1 MNGAWHRRC
10 AAAAA
15 LWAAALAMPL
25 PARGDAAADAEREL
39 RALDQRLHFVELEYA
54 RKDESAGTRAR
65 RKFSE
70 GEVQFL
76 LRDWS
81 HAAILLYDAVDEPE
95 FRGSGEYPNALYY
108 LGESLWQQG
117 DYSTARTY
125 FRQILGIPGAPHQR
139 ESVLRALDIAIRLS
153 SYEGMD
159 ALLQQAQRIY
169 GAQPAPELSYL
180 AAKAVYVR
188 KDLAPKE
195 RARRALEAFRAVP
208 PPYHFQAAYYGG
220 ALLVQGGE
228 LGPAAEV
235 FERCTRLAPQDAKQR
250 EIRELCFL
258 ALGRIYS
265 ELGRYPDAIDRY
277 QEVPRDSPRFNE
289 ALYEIAWG
297 FVKAKRYEQALRT
310 AALISD
316 LSPESQ
322 LAPEATILQGHL
334 YLQLG
339 RYAEAVETYNR
350 VINQYAPVR
359 DELDAI
365 LTMHEDPVRYFNE
378 LIGRSDKAFDVATV
392 LPPVAVKWA
401 STQSEV
407 SSALKVVADL
417 DSGRRDLAQG
427 KDIADRIEAVLSRND
442 GLEAF
447 PYLKEGHARAETVE
461 NGTVWLD
468 GQIAA
473 AEEKLLEET
482 LPAGAR
488 AELARADADRKA
500 LEPRVR
506 SLERTPEEMRARQER
521 MKARFADVDRQAFQL
536 GYLIESSR
544 AAIAGT
550 QAWLDEHR
558 DASGTS
564 EGRAEFLEEMRKHK
578 EVVAAYDEDLRVLR
592 QDIAKITDAT
602 SGPEGSAGDAAVRE
616 AYRAAVARTFT
627 ALAAGRDVLTGSKR
641 EWLGRLEAV
650 HARLPELL
658 QRADR
663 VKLALRGSARAG
675 AAGLRSRVQVERRLM
690 QDYSGNLGGVQDET
704 KDLIGRI
711 AFKSFRDVRAQFYR
725 LVLKADVGI
734 IDVAWQRKRERVDK
748 IQQLSAQ
755 KAADGAAMDEEFR
768 GVLREV
774 Q

>member
-1 MNGAWHRRC
+1 
-10 AAAAA
+10 
-15 LWAAALAMPL
+15 MPL
-25 PARGDAAADAEREL
+25 PARGDAPADAERDL
-39 RALDQRLHFVELEYA
+39 RALDERLRFVEQEYG
-54 RKDESAGTRAR
+54 RKDESAGVRAR

-76 LRDWS
+76 LQDWS

-108 LGESLWQQG
+108 LGESLWQQR
-117 DYSTARTY
+117 DYPTARTY
-125 FRQILGIPGAPHQR
+125 FRQILGIPGAPHQK

-153 SYEGMD
+153 SYEGVD
-159 ALLQQAQRIY
+159 ALVQQAQRIY
-169 GAQPAPELSYL
+169 GGQPAPELTYL
-180 AAKAVYVR
+180 AARAVYAR

-195 RARRALEAFRAVP
+195 RARRSLEAFRAVA
-208 PPYHFQAAYYGG
+208 PPYHFQAAYYRG

-228 LGPAAEV
+228 LGSAAEE
-235 FERCTRLAPQDAKQR
+235 FEGCTRLAPQDARQR
-250 EIRELCFL
+250 EVRELCFL

-265 ELGRYPDAIDRY
+265 ELGRYPEAFDRY
-277 QEVPRDSPRFNE
+277 QEIPRESPRFND

-297 FVKAKRYEQALRT
+297 FVKGKRYEQALRT

-334 YLQLG
+334 YLRLG
-339 RYAEAVETYNR
+339 RYAEALETYNR
-350 VINQYAPVR
+350 VINQYAPIR
-359 DELDAI
+359 DEIDAI

-378 LIGRSDKAFDVATV
+378 LIGRSDRAFDVATL

-401 STQSEV
+401 ATQADV

-427 KDIADRIEAVLSRND
+427 RDIADRIEAVLTRND

-447 PYLKEGHARAETVE
+447 PHLKEGHARAETVE
-461 NGTVWLD
+461 NGVVWLE

-473 AEEKLLEET
+473 AEAALLEEA
-482 LPAGAR
+482 LPVGAR
-488 AELARADADRKA
+488 ADLLRADADRRA

-506 SLERTPEEMRARQER
+506 LLPRTPEEMRARQDR
-521 MKARFADVDRQAFQL
+521 MKARFAEVERKAFQV

-550 QAWLDEHR
+550 QVWLDEHR
-558 DASGTS
+558 DISGTS

-578 EVVAAYDEDLRVLR
+578 EVVAAYEDELRALR
-592 QDIAKITDAT
+592 QEIGKVADAMGG
-602 SGPEGSAGDAAVRE
+602 SEGSAGDAAMRQ
-616 AYRAAVARTFT
+616 AYRAAVARTWT
-627 ALAAGRDVLTGSKR
+627 ALAAGRDAVAGQGR
-641 EWLGRLEAV
+641 ERLGRLEAV
-650 HARLPELL
+650 RDRLPDLL
-658 QRADR
+658 ARADR
-663 VKLALRGSARAG
+663 VKLSLRGGARAG
-675 AAGLRSRVQVERRLM
+675 AAGLRSRVQGERKLM
-690 QDYSGNLGGVQDET
+690 QGYSGDLGGVQEET
-704 KDLIGRI
+704 KNLVGRI

-755 KAADGAAMDEEFR
+755 KSADSAAMEEEFR

>member
-1 MNGAWHRRC
+1 
-10 AAAAA
+10 
-15 LWAAALAMPL
+15 MPL
-25 PARGDAAADAEREL
+25 AARGDAPMDPEREL
-39 RALDQRLHFVELEYA
+39 RRLDEHLRFVEQEYG
-54 RKDESAGTRAR
+54 RRDESAGARAR

-76 LRDWS
+76 LKDWS
-81 HAAILLYDAVDEPE
+81 YAAVLLYVAVDEPE
-95 FRGSGEYPNALYY
+95 FRGSGDYLNALYY

-125 FRQILGIPGAPHQR
+125 FKQILGISGAPHQK

-159 ALLQQAQRIY
+159 ALVQQAQRIY
-169 GAQPAPELSYL
+169 GGQPAPELSYL
-180 AAKAVYVR
+180 AAKAVYGR
-188 KDLAPKE
+188 KDLPPKE
-195 RARRALEAFRAVP
+195 RARRALEAFRAVS
-208 PPYHFQAAYYGG
+208 PPYHFQASYYRG

-228 LGPAAEV
+228 LGRAVEE
-235 FERCTRLAPQDAKQR
+235 FEGCTRLVPQDAKQR
-250 EIRELCFL
+250 EVRELCFL
-258 ALGRIYS
+258 ALGRLYS

-277 QEVPRDSPRFNE
+277 QEVPRESPRFNE

-297 FVKAKRYEQALRT
+297 LVKAKRYEQALRT

-334 YLQLG
+334 YLRLG
-339 RYAEAVETYNR
+339 RYAEALETYNR

-401 STQSEV
+401 SAQTEV

-417 DSGRRDLAQG
+417 DSGRRDLSQG
-427 KDIADRIEAVLSRND
+427 KDIADRVDAVLSRND

-447 PYLKEGHARAETVE
+447 PHLKEGHARAETVE
-461 NGTVWLD
+461 NGVVWLE

-473 AEEKLLEET
+473 AEATLLEDA
-482 LPAGAR
+482 LPVGAR
-488 AELARADADRKA
+488 AELSRADADRRA
-500 LEPRVR
+500 LEPRVHK
-506 SLERTPEEMRARQER
+506 LPRTPEEMRARQDR
-521 MKARFADVDRQAFQL
+521 MKARFADVERQAFQL
-536 GYLIESSR
+536 GYLVESSR

-550 QAWLDEHR
+550 QVWLDEHR

-564 EGRAEFLEEMRKHK
+564 EARAEFLEEMRKHR
-578 EVVAAYDEDLRVLR
+578 EVVAAYEEEVRALR
-592 QDIAKITDAT
+592 QEIGKLADAT
-602 SGPEGSAGDAAVRE
+602 GGSEGSAGDAAMRE
-616 AYRAAVARTFT
+616 AYRAAVARTLT
-627 ALAAGRDVLTGSKR
+627 ALAASRDVLSGPAR
-641 EWLGRLEAV
+641 ERLGRLEAV
-650 HARLPELL
+650 RARLPELL
-658 QRADR
+658 ERANR
-663 VKLALRGSARAG
+663 VKLALRGGARAG
-675 AAGLRSRVQVERRLM
+675 AVGLRSRVQAERRLM
-690 QDYSGNLGGVQDET
+690 QAYSGDLGGVQDET
-704 KDLIGRI
+704 KDLVGRI

-755 KAADGAAMDEEFR
+755 KAADAAAMEEEFR
-768 GVLREV
+768 NVLREV
-774 Q
+774 P